1 MTAHSKLS
9 VTVCGAMDRMC
20 EAEGICLMSVRGILV
35 EMGKMGFTGDSEV
48 CEGIEISEANE
59 NAVESSKVVS
69 SILLVAS
76 CDETRF
82 SMRA

>member
-1 MTAHSKLS
+1 MTAHSRLS
-9 VTVCGAMDRMC
+9 VTVCGAMDKMC

-35 EMGKMGFTGDSEV
+35 DKGMLAFTGDSEV

-69 SILLVAS
+69 STLLGAS
-76 CDETRF
+76 CDETRL